1 MIKGGL
7 TTRYAKALYE
17 LAAEKQQVKDYQE
30 QLHVF
35 AAAMKENPD
44 FANLLCGKL
53 VSAAA
58 KKQIIEQTFAGMEQN
73 IKNLFFVMI
82 DKNRESGFVQIVE
95 AFDDLCD
102 AAEGVQQIMVKTAV
116 PLGDAEAEALAK
128 SFEKKLGGKVRL
140 KSAVDKSLIGGI
152 TVQIGDTVYDAS
164 IAQQL
169 YSLQQTLAVE

>member
-7 TTRYAKALYE
+7 TKRYAKALYE
-17 LAAEKQQVKDYQE
+17 LAAAKQQVNEYRE

-35 AAAMKENPD
+35 EQAMTENSD

-73 IKNLFFVMI
+73 IKNTFYVMI
-82 DKNRESGFVQIVE
+82 DKNRESGFLQIVE

-102 AAEGVQQIMVKTAV
+102 EAEGVQQIMVKTAM
-116 PLGDAEAEALAK
+116 PLGDAEAEALRS

-140 KSAVDKSLIGGI
+140 KAAVDKSLIGGI
-152 TVQIGDTVYDAS
+152 SVQIGDTVYDAS

-169 YSLQQTLAVE
+169 HSLQQTLAVE

>member
-7 TTRYAKALYE
+7 TKRYAKALYE
-17 LAAEKQQVKDYQE
+17 LAAAKQQVQE
-30 QLHVF
+30 YRDQLHVF
-35 AAAMKENPD
+35 EQAMTENSD

-73 IKNLFFVMI
+73 IKNLFYVMI
-82 DKNRESGFVQIVE
+82 DKNRESGFGQIVE
-95 AFDDLCD
+95 AYDDLCD

-116 PLGDAEAEALAK
+116 PLGDAEAEALAS